1 MRAFGNW
8 RARQIE
14 KEAQAA
20 GLEAAEGSESGLVS
34 PPLHN
39 FCDSHP
45 RAFPIATKGAM
56 IDHAASEHHSHKSSR
71 RNSMSNDSLKEL
83 YIDELKD
90 LFSAETQLTKAL
102 PKMAKAATSDELRQ
116 GFEDH
121 LEQTKGHVERLQQ
134 IFEMLDEKATGK
146 KCLGMEGLVKEGA
159 EVMGEDFEEA
169 VMDAALISAAQRVE
183 HYEIAGYGTVIAF
196 AELLGEEEQASLLK
210 ETLAEEK
217 ETDEKL
223 TELAKEINAQAGEG
237 DSDEEANIASKN
249 EEPTAGKRKAR
260 RAA

>member
-1 MRAFGNW
+1 
-8 RARQIE
+8 
-14 KEAQAA
+14 
-20 GLEAAEGSESGLVS
+20 
-34 PPLHN
+34 
-39 FCDSHP
+39 
-45 RAFPIATKGAM
+45 
-56 IDHAASEHHSHKSSR
+56 
-71 RNSMSNDSLKEL
+71 MSKDSLKEL
-83 YIDELKD
+83 YVDELRD
-90 LFSAETQLTKAL
+90 LFSAENQLTKAL

-116 GFEDH
+116 GFEEH

-196 AELLGEEEQASLLK
+196 AELLGEQEQASLLK
-210 ETLAEEK
+210 ETLEEEK

-223 TELAKEINAQAGEG
+223 TELAQEINAEAQEG
-237 DSDEEANIASKN
+237 GSDEEADADSQDQ
-249 EEPTAGKRKAR
+249 EQTTGKRKSR